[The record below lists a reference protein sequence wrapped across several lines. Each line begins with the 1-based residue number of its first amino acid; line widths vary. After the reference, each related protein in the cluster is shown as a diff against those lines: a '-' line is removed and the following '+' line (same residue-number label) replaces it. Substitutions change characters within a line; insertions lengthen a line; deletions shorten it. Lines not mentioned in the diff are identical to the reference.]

1 MVGWFC
7 CYFLRDLSM
16 GYRVI
21 GLLRVT
27 PAAEVGGGGGGGG
40 EKIYITKNDN
50 YNGNYDLGP
59 VKTFNGL
66 KARTKQYNRKLQLQ

>member
-7 CYFLRDLSM
+7 CYYLRHLC
-16 GYRVI
+16 
-21 GLLRVT
+21 
-27 PAAEVGGGGGGGG
+27 PAAEVGGGGGGG
-40 EKIYITKNDN
+40 ERIYITKNDN
-50 YNGNYDLGP
+50 YNGNYDSVLGP

>member
-27 PAAEVGGGGGGGG
+27 PAAEVGGGGRENIHN
-40 EKIYITKNDN
+40 EK
-50 YNGNYDLGP
+50 
-59 VKTFNGL
+59 
-66 KARTKQYNRKLQLQ
+66 

>member
-7 CYFLRDLSM
+7 CYYLRHLC
-16 GYRVI
+16 
-21 GLLRVT
+21 
-27 PAAEVGGGGGGGG
+27 PAAEVGGGGG

-50 YNGNYDLGP
+50 NNGNYDSVLGP

>member
-1 MVGWFC
+1 
-7 CYFLRDLSM
+7 M

-27 PAAEVGGGGGGGG
+27 PAAEVGGGGG

>member
-27 PAAEVGGGGGGGG
+27 PAAEVGGGGG

>member
-27 PAAEVGGGGGGGG
+27 PAAEVGVGGGR